1 MGKKQVMQIM
11 PRSIIL
17 SATGEKRTVAVPST
31 AQETISRWRCP
42 DFPAGVHFC
51 KMMHLA
57 PELIAR
63 YLPRVQSHLTPGKC
77 EIVSL
82 SMLID
87 ARTKNAVD
95 ASYWLPKNTHDLP
108 LALRTDGIY
117 GNILLLLTID
127 GSTILPLSRHEFQ
140 SIVDDHDTN
149 FPSPMSISA
158 EEEIILWQKPLRPV
172 F

>member
-1 MGKKQVMQIM
+1 M
-11 PRSIIL
+11 PRTLIL
-17 SATGEKRTVAVPST
+17 AAGGGERKTVKVSPT

-63 YLPRVQSHLTPGKC
+63 YMPRVQSHLTPGKC

-108 LALRTDGIY
+108 LPLRTDGVIY

-158 EEEIILWQKPLRPV
+158 EEELVLWQKPLRPV